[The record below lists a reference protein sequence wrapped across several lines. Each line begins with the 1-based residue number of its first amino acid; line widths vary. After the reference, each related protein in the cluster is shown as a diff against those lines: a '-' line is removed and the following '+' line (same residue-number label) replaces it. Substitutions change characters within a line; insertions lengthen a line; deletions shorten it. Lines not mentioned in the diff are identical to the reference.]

1 MMFTIYASPP
11 SWLWS
16 NSACPRRIAVSQFRF
31 CFSSTYFSLFVIL
44 QSHPVHLIASCGLG
58 VRAAFPSVSL
68 VVFSAVANW
77 VRAVVAVAA
86 CVRAI
91 VFQPWP
97 CGSVLSLFICTS
109 VSLVVVSSCCH
120 EARYTEEYQSGLDR
134 CHEARYI
141 LCDISLDLKKK
152 NYI

>member
-1 MMFTIYASPP
+1 MHLVAS
-11 SWLWS
+11 
-16 NSACPRRIAVSQFRF
+16 R
-31 CFSSTYFSLFVIL
+31 
-44 QSHPVHLIASCGLG
+44 GLG
-58 VRAAFPSVSL
+58 VRVAFLSVSV

-97 CGSVLSLFICTS
+97 CGSVLSFFICTS
-109 VSLVVVSSCCH
+109 VSQLVVSSCCH
-120 EARYTEEYQSGLDR
+120 EARYTEGYESGLDK

-141 LCDISLDLKKK
+141 LCDISLDLIRIFSGHMYLQEKRKKK
-152 NYI
+152 HNENKYI